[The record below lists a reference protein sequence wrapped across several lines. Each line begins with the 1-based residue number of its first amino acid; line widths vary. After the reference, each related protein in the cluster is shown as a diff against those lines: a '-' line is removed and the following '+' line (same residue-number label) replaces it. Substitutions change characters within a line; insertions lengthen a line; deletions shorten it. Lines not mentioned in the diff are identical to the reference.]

1 MFLRALGEG
10 GLVAA
15 ALLVAFVVSLFAF
28 GALVRRRLDRAPAL
42 VLAASLAVVA
52 YFAVHVNFDWLEE
65 IPAVVSPA
73 LALPLVG
80 LAAAAVQAGPA
91 ARSSPRGA
99 RAAALAAAAAGLLA
113 LLSLVPAYLAV
124 RYLDRAERTGA
135 ADPDAAFADLDR
147 ARSLNPVT
155 VDPDLA
161 EGRIAIAARRYPRAR
176 GAFERSLDV
185 EDNWLAHFE
194 LALLD
199 AHRGRFAPAAAQL
212 RLARELNA
220 RDPVL
225 FRLSR
230 SIRSRIRV
238 DPARENQ
245 RIQRAAHR
253 RFTTSGR

>member
-15 ALLVAFVVSLFAF
+15 GLLVGFFVSLFAL
-28 GALVRRRLDRAPAL
+28 GALVRRRLDRGPAL
-42 VLAASLAVVA
+42 VLAASLAVAA

-65 IPAVVSPA
+65 IPAVASPA

-80 LAAAAVQAGPA
+80 LAAAAAQAAGPA
-91 ARSSPRGA
+91 APSRRA
-99 RAAALAAAAAGLLA
+99 RAAGLTAGAVGLVA
-113 LLSLVPAYLAV
+113 LLSLVPAYLSV
-124 RYLDRAERTGA
+124 RYSDRADRTGA

-147 ARSLNPVT
+147 ARSLNPAS

-161 EGRIAIAARRYPRAR
+161 EGRIAIAARRYPHAR
-176 GAFERSLDV
+176 EAFERSLEV

-194 LALLD
+194 LSLLE
-199 AHRGRFAPAAAQL
+199 AHRGRFGPAAAEL

-230 SIRSRIRV
+230 DIRNRIRV
-238 DPARENQ
+238 DPTRENQ
-245 RIQRAAHR
+245 RIQRAAQR